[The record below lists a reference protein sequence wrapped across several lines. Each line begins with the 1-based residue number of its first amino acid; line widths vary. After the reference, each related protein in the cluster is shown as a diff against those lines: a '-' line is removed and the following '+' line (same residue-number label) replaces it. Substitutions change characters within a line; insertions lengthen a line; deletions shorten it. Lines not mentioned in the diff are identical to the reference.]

1 MSSASG
7 LVHLVGSV
15 PLSGCE
21 QAFRRMSK
29 ELVPYLRRIPDGEAG
44 DRRRIETARRFI
56 AEFGI
61 AGECGWG
68 RTAPA
73 RLAGL
78 LGGHRVAAVALGK
91 ERGAS
96 APGVLA

>member
-15 PLSGCE
+15 PLSDCE
-21 QAFRRMSK
+21 QVFRQVSR
-29 ELVPYLRRIPDGEAG
+29 ELAPYLSRIPDGETG

-61 AGECGWG
+61 AG
-68 RTAPA
+68 
-73 RLAGL
+73 
-78 LGGHRVAAVALGK
+78 
-91 ERGAS
+91 
-96 APGVLA
+96 